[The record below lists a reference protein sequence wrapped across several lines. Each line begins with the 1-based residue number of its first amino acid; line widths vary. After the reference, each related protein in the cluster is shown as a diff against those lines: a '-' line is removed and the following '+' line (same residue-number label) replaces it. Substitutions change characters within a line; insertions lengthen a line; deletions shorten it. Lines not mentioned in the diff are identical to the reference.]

1 MAGKRNRKQRKQTEN
16 DTIKNHNYINS
27 YIKYKWLKN
36 TN

>member
-16 DTIKNHNYINS
+16 DTIKNQNYINS